1 MNVIKAVEG
10 GIRVIEIENL
20 KFFLKNE
27 ELITPQMWI
36 CKRLHE
42 GSEKVDFERWSH
54 VNFDNV
60 NS

>member
-42 GSEKVDFERWSH
+42 GSEKVDFER
-54 VNFDNV
+54 
-60 NS
+60 

>member
-1 MNVIKAVEG
+1 MNVIMAVEG
-10 GIRVIEIENL
+10 GIRVIQIENL

-27 ELITPQMWI
+27 LITPQTSI
-36 CKRLHE
+36 CKRLHQ
-42 GSEKVDFERWSH
+42 GSEKVDFERWSI